1 MRNILWLCLILAL
14 SLTWSVHAI
23 VIRHD
28 QSDSNHRAD
37 ESTYPAVVRFE
48 DGAGVLVGSQ
58 WVLTAAHVASLFD
71 RGYIRTAHL
80 AGESVPIAEVII
92 HPDWTMG
99 GPHDIALVRL
109 KRDVTGITPV
119 KLYQGTDE
127 KLKTVRFVGWGDTG
141 DGQTGVVTQDGIM
154 RFADNVVSDVDDAH
168 LYFKFD
174 SPPEALELEGV
185 SGPGDSGGPALLEV
199 DGVAYTLGVSAM
211 ADGTPGKY
219 GVTEIYPRV
228 SQYHLWLTSVMTPSD
243 DSATEEDAIRQA
255 GQTWTRYYQ
264 EGDLDGLMMLYEEDA
279 VVALHGQPAL
289 FGTEAVRT
297 YFAPRIGQA
306 DVSFELDYEV
316 IEVHGDIAYII
327 SKYWLHST
335 NRETGKTFT
344 DAGRSMLVYK
354 KRDGAWKIAADL
366 DQATPDVSFPS
377 PSGLTQ

>member
-1 MRNILWLCLILAL
+1 MRNLLWLCFLLAL
-14 SLTWSVHAI
+14 SLTWSAQAI

-28 QSDSNHRAD
+28 QSDSNHRTD
-37 ESTYPAVVRFE
+37 VSTYPAVVRFE

-71 RGYIRTAHL
+71 AGYIRTAHL
-80 AGESVPIAEVII
+80 AGESVPIAEVTI

-109 KRDVTGITPV
+109 QHEVTSVTAV
-119 KLYQGTDE
+119 ELYQGTDE

-141 DGQTGVVTQDGIM
+141 DGQTGVVTQDGLM
-154 RFADNVVSDVDDAH
+154 RFADNVVSDVDDVH
-168 LYFKFD
+168 LYFRFD
-174 SPPEALELEGV
+174 SPPETLELEGV

-199 DGVAYTLGVSAM
+199 NGVTYTLGGSAM
-211 ADGTPGKY
+211 ADSRPGKD

-228 SQYHLWLTSVMTPSD
+228 SRYHSWLASVMTPPVD
-243 DSATEEDAIRQA
+243 NATEKAAIRQA

-264 EGDLDGLMMLYEEDA
+264 EGDLDGLMTLYVEDA

-289 FGTEAVRT
+289 FGIEAVRT

-306 DVSFELDYEV
+306 EVSFELDYEV
-316 IEVHGDIAYII
+316 IEVQGDIAYII
-327 SKYWLHST
+327 SKYWLHAT

-354 KRDGAWKIAADL
+354 KRDGTWKIAADL

>member
-1 MRNILWLCLILAL
+1 MRKILGTCTLLAL
-14 SLTWSVHAI
+14 SLSWSAQAI

-28 QSDSNHRAD
+28 QSDSNHRTD
-37 ESTYPAVVRFE
+37 ESAYPSVVRFE

-71 RGYIRTAHL
+71 SGYIRTAHI
-80 AGESVPIAEVII
+80 AGERIPIADVII
-92 HPDWTMG
+92 HPEWTMG

-109 KRDVTGITPV
+109 QRQITTVTPV
-119 KLYQGTDE
+119 ELYQGTDE

-141 DGQTGVVTQDGIM
+141 DGQTGVVTQDGLM
-154 RFADNVVSDVDDAH
+154 RFADNVISDVDDAH
-168 LYFKFD
+168 LYFRFD

-199 DGVAYTLGVSAM
+199 DGVTYTLGVSAM
-211 ADGTPGKY
+211 ADGKPGMY

-228 SQYHLWLTSVMTPSD
+228 SQYRSWINSIMNPAD
-243 DSATEEDAIRQA
+243 DDAEEKAAIRQA
-255 GQTWTRYYQ
+255 GQIWTHHYQ
-264 EGDLDGLMMLYEEDA
+264 EGDLDSLMTLYVEDA

-289 FGTEAVRT
+289 FGIKAVRN
-297 YFAPRIGQA
+297 YFAPRIGQS

-327 SKYWLHST
+327 SKYWLLAT
-335 NRETGKTFT
+335 DRETGKAFT

-354 KRDGAWKIAADL
+354 KRDGLWKIAADL

-377 PSGLTQ
+377 PSGLTH